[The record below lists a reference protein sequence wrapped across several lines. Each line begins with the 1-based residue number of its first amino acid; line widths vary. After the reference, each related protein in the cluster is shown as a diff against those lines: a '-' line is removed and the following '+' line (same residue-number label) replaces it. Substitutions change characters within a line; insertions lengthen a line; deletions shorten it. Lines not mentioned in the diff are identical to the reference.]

1 MVGVKYTCKG
11 THSGR
16 LHCYSCLALTDWLPC
31 FCHISP
37 QVVDVNYTCK
47 GTQSG
52 GLYRYS
58 CMVVVGNGDGVL
70 GWGIGKAAETADAVQ
85 KAYMRACK

>member
-1 MVGVKYTCKG
+1 M
-11 THSGR
+11 
-16 LHCYSCLALTDWLPC
+16 
-31 FCHISP
+31 
-37 QVVDVNYTCK
+37 VDVNYTCK